1 MRVKGAAVQRP
12 SVTDPSTRLTKPQ
25 LLELA
30 SYLYG
35 RYEKLKKQQQKVIMK
50 MDAKHDKNDK

>member
-1 MRVKGAAVQRP
+1 MKGTVIQR
-12 SVTDPSTRLTKPQ
+12 SGVTDPNTRLTKPQ